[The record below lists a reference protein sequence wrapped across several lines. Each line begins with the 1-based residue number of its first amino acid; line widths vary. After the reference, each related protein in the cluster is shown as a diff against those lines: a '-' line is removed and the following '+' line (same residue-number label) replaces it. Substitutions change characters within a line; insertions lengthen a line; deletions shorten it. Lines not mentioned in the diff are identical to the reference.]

1 MRTEEFEKNI
11 RIFTPFLFITFI
23 KNTQKLTTDSLFELI
38 KLERQVKEDVLCKKD
53 DTDQVDN
60 QYIYLMNTLINS
72 DIKDKERQTNC
83 L

>member
-72 DIKDKERQTNC
+72 DIEDKERQTNC